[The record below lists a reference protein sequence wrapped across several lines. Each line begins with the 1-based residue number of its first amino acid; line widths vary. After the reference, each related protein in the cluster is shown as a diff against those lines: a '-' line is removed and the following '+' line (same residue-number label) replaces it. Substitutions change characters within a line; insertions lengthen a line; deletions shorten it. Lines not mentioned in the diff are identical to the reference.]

1 MPRFPFIPREE
12 KFFVLFEKGAQNAV
26 NVASEFRNMVEGCED
41 VVRSAA
47 ELTEM
52 EHQGDTI
59 THDIIAML
67 HSTFV
72 TPYDREDIAALAQRM
87 DDVVDLI
94 HAAAEAMLIY
104 EIESTTQTS
113 KELADIL
120 VEQTRELEKAI
131 PILEKHG
138 QLKNVLPHCVE
149 INRLENVADK
159 VYRAA
164 LGELFKDTEDVIDI
178 IKWREIYDLLET
190 ATDRC
195 EDVANVLEGIA
206 LKHG

>member
-1 MPRFPFIPREE
+1 MPKFPFIPREE

-41 VVRSAA
+41 IIRSTA

-67 HSTFV
+67 HGTFV

-104 EIESTTQTS
+104 EIESTTQTT

-120 VEQTRELEKAI
+120 VEQTRELGKAM

-138 QLKNVLPHCVE
+138 QLKSVLPHCVE

-164 LGELFKDTEDVIDI
+164 LGKLFKDTDDVIKI

>member
-1 MPRFPFIPREE
+1 MRPFPFIPRED

-41 VVRSAA
+41 IVRSAA

-72 TPYDREDIAALAQRM
+72 TPYDREDIAALAQRL
-87 DDVVDLI
+87 DDVVDFI
-94 HAAAEAMLIY
+94 HAVAEAILIY
-104 EIESTTQTS
+104 EIKSTTQTA

-120 VEQTRELEKAI
+120 VEQTKEIAKAM
-131 PILEKHG
+131 PILEKHR
-138 QLKNVLPHCVE
+138 QLKSVLPHCVE

-164 LGELFKDTEDVIDI
+164 LGELFKDTKDIINI
-178 IKWREIYDLLET
+178 IKWREIYKLLET
-190 ATDRC
+190 GTDRC

>member
-1 MPRFPFIPREE
+1 MPRFPFIPRED
-12 KFFVLFEKGAQNAV
+12 KFFVLFEKGAKNVV
-26 NVASEFRNMVEGCED
+26 NVALEFRNMVEGCED
-41 VVRSAA
+41 IVRSAA
-47 ELTEM
+47 EIIEM

-59 THDIIAML
+59 THDIISIL
-67 HSTFV
+67 HGTFV
-72 TPYDREDIAALAQRM
+72 TPYDREDIAALAQRL
-87 DDVVDLI
+87 DDVVDFI
-94 HAAAEAMLIY
+94 HAATEAMLTY
-104 EIESTTQTS
+104 EIEDTTQTT

-120 VEQTRELEKAI
+120 VEQAREIEKAM
-131 PILEKHG
+131 PILEKHQ
-138 QLKNVLPHCVE
+138 QLKSVLPHCVE

-164 LGELFKDTEDVIDI
+164 LGELFKETDDVINI

-190 ATDRC
+190 GTDRC